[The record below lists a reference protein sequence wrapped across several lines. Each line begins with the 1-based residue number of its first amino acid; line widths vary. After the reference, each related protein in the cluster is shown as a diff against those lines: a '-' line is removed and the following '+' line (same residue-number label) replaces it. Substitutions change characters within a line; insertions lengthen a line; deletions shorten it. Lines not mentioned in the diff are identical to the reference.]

1 MEADELT
8 MLRDENERLRARIDE
23 LEHALFRDV
32 SLPIEW
38 RLTVQEARVFG
49 VLVTRSLATRTAI
62 LAALYDDLGRDQA
75 EAKIADVFVCKIRK
89 KLKPFGIEI
98 HTRWG
103 EGWYL
108 DEDQR
113 ESLRQM
119 LWRPQT

>member
-89 KLKPFGIEI
+89 KLTPFGIEI

>member
-119 LWRPQT
+119 LWMPQT

>member
-75 EAKIADVFVCKIRK
+75 EAKIADVFVCREGQVLNVEQA
-89 KLKPFGIEI
+89 KLLKLLGYKMGQFKLQILC
-98 HTRWG
+98 R
-103 EGWYL
+103 
-108 DEDQR
+108 R
-113 ESLRQM
+113 
-119 LWRPQT
+119 

>member
-1 MEADELT
+1 

>member
-49 VLVTRSLATRTAI
+49 ILVTRSLATRTAI

-75 EAKIADVFVCKIRK
+75 EAKIVDVFVCKIRK

>member
-119 LWRPQT
+119 HWRPQT

>member
-1 MEADELT
+1 VEADELT

-119 LWRPQT
+119 HWRPQT

>member
-8 MLRDENERLRARIDE
+8 MLRDENQRLRARIDE

>member
-1 MEADELT
+1 VEADELT